1 MSRRHVQFDVEGGG
15 DGLEPTNS
23 KARMERRAKRAGLR
37 AQTGDIE
44 LAERAP
50 LSNPTPPRA
59 AAGIRTS
66 TQQEL
71 RPPNLHGRYA
81 SGATA
86 RMQLERDKKE
96 QIKAGKKRA
105 TEVKRLSKPFTPAD
119 KRKRRKEMRK
129 YERSKY
135 HPISCIIFV
144 CTDPV
149 VRFWLLC
156 NIVFVVGLTTVSIL
170 YLLFIFPTMR
180 TLFNY

>member
-1 MSRRHVQFDVEGGG
+1 MSRRHVQFDVEGEE
-15 DGLEPTNS
+15 LEPTLS
-23 KARMERRAKRAGLR
+23 KARLERRAKRASHR

-44 LAERAP
+44 MAGQTASLA
-50 LSNPTPPRA
+50 PPRA
-59 AAGIRTS
+59 TAGIRSS
-66 TQQEL
+66 TQQL

-86 RMQLERDKKE
+86 RMQMERDKKE
-96 QIKAGKKRA
+96 QIKVGKKRA
-105 TEVKRLSKPFTPAD
+105 EEVKRLSKPFAQTD

-129 YERSKY
+129 YQRSRF

-180 TLFNY
+180 GLFNY

>member
-1 MSRRHVQFDVEGGG
+1 
-15 DGLEPTNS
+15 
-23 KARMERRAKRAGLR
+23 MERRAKRAGLR

-44 LAERAP
+44 MAEQIPA
-50 LSNPTPPRA
+50 PRA
-59 AAGIRTS
+59 TAGIRTS
-66 TQQEL
+66 TQQQL

-105 TEVKRLSKPFTPAD
+105 AEVKRLSKPFTPED

-129 YERSKY
+129 YTRSKY

-156 NIVFVVGLTTVSIL
+156 NMVFVVGLTTVSIL
-170 YLLFIFPTMR
+170 YLLFIFPSMR
-180 TLFNY
+180 GLFNY